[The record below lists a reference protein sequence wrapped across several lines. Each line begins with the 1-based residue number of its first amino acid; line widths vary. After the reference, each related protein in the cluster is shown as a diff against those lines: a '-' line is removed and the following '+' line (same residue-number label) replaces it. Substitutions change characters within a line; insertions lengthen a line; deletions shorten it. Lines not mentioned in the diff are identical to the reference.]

1 MDLRVKNFIKSKT
14 LPENIELNPVFH
26 DTINLLEKSNEVVQ
40 ELVEKNIDE
49 LAPQVAWT
57 AMHKMYKRNYDYCC
71 GAISCFLI
79 AEIQS
84 SEVLCRTAVEAS
96 VNLHYISLDDS
107 VGKQIA
113 YFKSYFFTERKQN
126 INWKKSVKHSDI
138 AQSEKDGHYGLID
151 EKELAL
157 NWQEHALRESLK
169 LDGVNFEESNLKW
182 PNIFERF
189 SKINDEIGY
198 RTVYAALCSQA
209 HSDAEDLINEIF
221 SEVMPSEDIQAEHL
235 YMQQYIFTQ
244 YMNLLA
250 LHYHVRA
257 SAMYLTKF
265 NIDVTVLLEI
275 HEEVTDNVILIAEN
289 KKRLILE
296 GFSKFKQHFKSFE
309 LD

>member
-1 MDLRVKNFIKSKT
+1 MDLRVKKFIQRKT
-14 LPENIELNPVFH
+14 LPENMEINQVLH
-26 DTINLLEKSNEVVQ
+26 DTINLLEKSNEIVQ
-40 ELVEKNIDE
+40 NLVEKNIDE

-57 AMHKMYKRNYDYCC
+57 TMHKMYKRNYEYCC

-79 AEIQS
+79 TQIQS

-96 VNLHYISLDDS
+96 VNLHYISIDDS

-113 YFKSYFFTERKQN
+113 YFKNYFFTERKQN
-126 INWKKSVKHSDI
+126 KNWKNSVKN
-138 AQSEKDGHYGLID
+138 SEITQPNKDGHYGLID

-157 NWQEHALRESLK
+157 NWQEYALQESLK
-169 LDGVNFEESNLKW
+169 LEGVNFNESSLKW

-209 HSDAEDLINEIF
+209 HSDAEDIINEIF
-221 SEVMPSEDIQAEHL
+221 SEVMPSEDIQAKHL

-250 LHYHVRA
+250 LHYHIRA
-257 SAMYLTKF
+257 SVMYLSKF
-265 NIDVTVLLEI
+265 NIDVTTLLEVY
-275 HEEVTDNVILIAEN
+275 EEVNDNVILVAEN
-289 KKRLILE
+289 KERLILE
-296 GFSKFKQHFKSFE
+296 GFSKFKQHFKSF
-309 LD
+309 DS